1 MDTKILVIGA
11 IAVIAIAGIYFYSNP
26 TPGVSGTHE
35 GILTQVYASDTADWD
50 NPNEFTVVLGGNPYI
65 LYCCGAVGVPNTL
78 AETITEISAFIGQDV
93 KITSMAYGLYNGIEL
108 R

>member
-11 IAVIAIAGIYFYSNP
+11 IAVIAIVGIYFYSNP

-35 GILTQVYASDTADWD
+35 GVLTQVYASDTGDYG
-50 NPNEFTVVLGGNPYI
+50 FTVVLGGNQYI
-65 LYCCGAVGVPNTL
+65 LDCCNAVGVPDTL

-93 KITSMAYGLYNGIEL
+93 KISWAAYGIYTGIEL
-108 R
+108 NN